1 MEINLESTKLK
12 QIGILAGLL
21 IVFYLLAS
29 TGNSIFNK
37 DAYDSK
43 EIIWP
48 FCDFIYLSDNPFRDP
63 RYYPDQTPN
72 TITFQGIF
80 YGFDFTDL
88 LLNFI
93 IGVFIILEAN
103 KYLRKKDYLIIISTF
118 LGLLIISLIPEAL
131 NHREGFW
138 PIQVFKGEGDLSGIL
153 NGYSS
158 TEFSVYTILTI
169 IIVYFIKKSNSHG
182 NQANN

>member
-1 MEINLESTKLK
+1 MEINLETTKLK
-12 QIGILAGLL
+12 QIGILAGIL
-21 IVFYLLAS
+21 IVFYILAS
-29 TGNSIFNK
+29 TGNSVFNK
-37 DAYDSK
+37 DTYDSNK

-103 KYLRKKDYLIIISTF
+103 KYLSKKDYLITICTF
-118 LGLLIISLIPEAL
+118 LAILIISLIPEAL

-138 PIQVFKGEGDLSGIL
+138 PITLFKDNFSGVL
-153 NGYSS
+153 DGFSS
-158 TEFSVYTILTI
+158 TEFSVYTFITITI
-169 IIVYFIKKSNSHG
+169 IYFIKKSNSHG
-182 NQANN
+182 NQENN